1 MGIKKNDFLSFI
13 VASALNIGLILILP
27 SLQTEDVGDKKLK
40 VGLVALEKEKT
51 YSKANNKTLPAK
63 EKTEKKEIVK
73 TTTDKVVENK
83 VEVKKEKNLSLVEL
97 SKSIQAL
104 SFEII
109 STQKEKTFKK
119 NNQLENA
126 AMSYK
131 KELKYERED
140 NPGLEKEKSVFS
152 DSKIIDKIMSNT
164 EDENLTLNS
173 DKNLSFENIKV
184 DKGRVEGLPSGYKLG
199 LEDGD
204 IIARWD
210 SSNKEPVYP
219 EKAELRGLQGT
230 VKVRLDVNEKGEV
243 LSLTIIKG
251 SGVPEINRA
260 IENIGRTWKIYLS
273 KHGLRIKGKVILD
286 YTFKLKGV

>member
-1 MGIKKNDFLSFI
+1 MEIKKNDFLSFI

-27 SLQTEDVGDKKLK
+27 SLQPEDVGDKKLK

-51 YSKANNKTLPAK
+51 YSKANNKTLPAR

-83 VEVKKEKNLSLVEL
+83 AEVKKEKNLSLVEL
-97 SKSIQAL
+97 SKSIQAP

-140 NPGLEKEKSVFS
+140 SPGLEKEKSVFS

-164 EDENLTLNS
+164 EAENLTLNS

-210 SSNKEPVYP
+210 FSNKEPVYP

-243 LSLTIIKG
+243 LSLTIVKG

-273 KHGLRIKGKVILD
+273 KRGLRIKGKVILD

>member
-1 MGIKKNDFLSFI
+1 MGIKKNDLISFI
-13 VASALNIGLILILP
+13 IASALNIALIILLP
-27 SLQTEDVGDKKLK
+27 NLKTEDVGNKKLK

-51 YSKANNKTLPAK
+51 YSKENNKTLPAK
-63 EKTEKKEIVK
+63 KKAEKKETLN
-73 TTTDKVVENK
+73 TTTDKVVEKK
-83 VEVKKEKNLSLVEL
+83 VEVKKEKNLDLIEL
-97 SKSIQAL
+97 SKSIKAP
-104 SFEII
+104 SFEVMTV
-109 STQKEKTFKK
+109 SKEKALKK
-119 NNQLENA
+119 NSQLEDA

-140 NPGLEKEKSVFS
+140 KPGLEKEKSVFS
-152 DSKIIDKIMSNT
+152 DSKIIDKIMSDK
-164 EDENLTLNS
+164 EDENLTINS
-173 DKNLSFENIKV
+173 DQSLSFENIKV

-219 EKAELRGLQGT
+219 EKAELKGLQGT
-230 VKVRLDVNEKGEV
+230 VKVQLDVNERGEV

-251 SGVPEINRA
+251 SGVPEINKA

-286 YTFKLKGV
+286 YSFKLKGV

>member
-1 MGIKKNDFLSFI
+1 MGIKKNDLISFVI
-13 VASALNIGLILILP
+13 ASALNIALIILLP
-27 SLQTEDVGDKKLK
+27 NFKTEDVGNKKLK

-51 YSKANNKTLPAK
+51 YSRENNKTLPAK
-63 EKTEKKEIVK
+63 KKAEKKETLN
-73 TTTDKVVENK
+73 TTTDKVVEK
-83 VEVKKEKNLSLVEL
+83 KAEVKKEKNLDLIEL
-97 SKSIQAL
+97 SKSIKAP
-104 SFEII
+104 SFEVMTV
-109 STQKEKTFKK
+109 SREKTLKK
-119 NNQLENA
+119 NSQLEDA

-140 NPGLEKEKSVFS
+140 KLGLEKEKSVFS
-152 DSKIIDKIMSNT
+152 DSKIIDKIMSNK
-164 EDENLTLNS
+164 EDENLTINS
-173 DKNLSFENIKV
+173 DKTLSFENIEV

-230 VKVRLDVNEKGEV
+230 VKVKLDVNERGEV

-251 SGVPEINRA
+251 SGVPEINKA

-286 YTFKLKGV
+286 YSFRLKGV